1 MNLLKATL
9 LALLLTSAAQAQEAV
24 FLVRHAEKVDNSKDA
39 ELSDAGRKRAQELA
53 RTLRDAGIT
62 AVWATEFH
70 RTQDTGKPLA
80 DAQHLTMKLH
90 SAGDAKG
97 LVEQLRKE
105 GGRPLVVGHSNTLPE
120 IAKALGVELKP
131 LAEDEFDA
139 LFVIEGKTL
148 IKLRQ

>member
-1 MNLLKATL
+1 MKAV
-9 LALLLTSAAQAQEAV
+9 LAVLLLSCAAQAQEAV
-24 FLVRHAEKVDNSKDA
+24 FLVRHAEKVDNSKNA

-53 RTLRDAGIT
+53 RKLHDAGIT

-70 RTQDTGKPLA
+70 RTQDTGKPVA
-80 DAQHLTMKLH
+80 EAQRLTMKMH
-90 SAGDAKG
+90 PADDPKG
-97 LVEQLRKE
+97 LVELLRKE

-131 LAEDEFDA
+131 LAENEYDA
-139 LFVIEGKTL
+139 LFVVEGKTL